1 MKISK
6 ENLLFKILDNK
17 VLRKIAHEACV
28 NPLVD
33 AMQENKLYDALGFT
47 ERQKEKI
54 EQDKNR
60 GLETLFS
67 KEVHYMCTQVQ
78 HQYDNNNLNYFALS
92 KSVVK
97 LSSTT
102 TFEKCIDESG
112 YWKNQIENPL
122 HGVIVYEN
130 FIMYFGYTKN
140 YISAVIF
147 DSMKMDNINAFS
159 ISKNGVKTDWN
170 AIDSK
175 DNPLGDLLKSILFMI
190 FADHEIIEKIAIT
203 PTYKKRHKTS
213 TGEKYVNNSDV
224 KFTVIDSS
232 WNKTT
237 STKNIIVTPHLQGYW
252 YGQKDSVDR
261 KLVLKYKNS
270 YTKSYYSIA
279 TKDKV

>member
-1 MKISK
+1 
-6 ENLLFKILDNK
+6 
-17 VLRKIAHEACV
+17 
-28 NPLVD
+28 
-33 AMQENKLYDALGFT
+33 
-47 ERQKEKI
+47 
-54 EQDKNR
+54 
-60 GLETLFS
+60 
-67 KEVHYMCTQVQ
+67 
-78 HQYDNNNLNYFALS
+78 
-92 KSVVK
+92 
-97 LSSTT
+97 
-102 TFEKCIDESG
+102 
-112 YWKNQIENPL
+112 
-122 HGVIVYEN
+122 
-130 FIMYFGYTKN
+130 
-140 YISAVIF
+140 
-147 DSMKMDNINAFS
+147 
-159 ISKNGVKTDWN
+159 
-170 AIDSK
+170 
-175 DNPLGDLLKSILFMI
+175 MI